1 MEVVLLF
8 AEKDFTVPM
17 HFRKK
22 WGCSVFCFDDR
33 REDTSYIPSIRPW
46 LLWQYFKQHPE
57 AVDETYFYVDSDIIF
72 REWPHFATFDLSA
85 KTVSGA
91 NCDGYIGLDYILK
104 CDNGLAIAQQ
114 MAEVCGISVDDMR
127 GVPGIGAQI
136 VFQKIA
142 AEFWE
147 RCYYDSNTLSHFLQ
161 GARSNIQSWTAEMW
175 AQQWGWVREGFTL
188 VHQPEL
194 DFCRPT
200 DPIAEWDKVKIL
212 HNAGVNAKDSHKLFF
227 KGGYDKVSPIG
238 RKFDWVSPDFA
249 SKRYAEAVE
258 KVLQ

>member
-1 MEVVLLF
+1 MEVILLF

-46 LLWQYFKQHPE
+46 LLWQYFKQYPD

-72 REWPHFATFDLSA
+72 REWPHFATSDSSPG
-85 KTVSGA
+85 TVYGA
-91 NCDGYIGLDYILK
+91 SCDSYIGLDYILGCK
-104 CDNGLAIAQQ
+104 NGRAIAEK
-114 MAEVCGISVDDMR
+114 MANICGITVDQMR
-127 GVPGIGAQI
+127 GIPGIGAQI
-136 VFQKIA
+136 VFRKIA
-142 AEFWE
+142 AEFWK
-147 RCYYDSNTLSHFLQ
+147 RCYYDSNSLSHMLQ
-161 GARSNIQSWTAEMW
+161 ESGSDIQAWTAEMW
-175 AQQWGWVREGFTL
+175 AQQWGWVREGL
-188 VHQPEL
+188 KIVHQPEL

-212 HNAGVNAKDSHKLFF
+212 HNAGVTADKSHIMFY
-227 KGGYDKVSPIG
+227 KGQYVDTSPLG
-238 RKFDWVSPDFA
+238 RNFDWVSSDFA
-249 SKRYAEAVE
+249 SRKYANAVE